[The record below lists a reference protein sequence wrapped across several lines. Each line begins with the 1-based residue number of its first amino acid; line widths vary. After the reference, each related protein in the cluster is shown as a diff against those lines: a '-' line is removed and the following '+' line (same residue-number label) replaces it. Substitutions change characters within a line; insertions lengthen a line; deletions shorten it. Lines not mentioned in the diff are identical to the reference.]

1 MSVLITGSEG
11 FLGRNLSKY
20 LDKKNIPFYTMG
32 LKKVK
37 RQNHFQIPSIRDELS
52 VQGILK
58 LIKPSTIYHLAG
70 SPLGDEEEMEQLN
83 FGYAN
88 NIIHGLENNSLTDTK
103 LLLIGTSAEYG
114 FIKEEDLPIN
124 EEFIPQP
131 ESGYGK
137 SKLKQTNHFLDINL
151 NKHKIIS
158 LRPFNIYGPGMP
170 DYLSIS
176 NFINQIKELSRD
188 TVGDTKYLNVGNLEV
203 ARDFIYVDDFIDI
216 LWRLSQ
222 EDSAYGEVYNVC
234 SGKPLSLK
242 KIVEYMIILSGEKI
256 IIKQQRS
263 RMRKADMKIH
273 FGDNKKILSVI
284 GKVNFTDWKK
294 GIEEMFE

>member
-32 LKKVK
+32 LKEVK
-37 RQNHFQIPSIRDELS
+37 RQNHFQIPSIKDKLS
-52 VQGILK
+52 VQEILK
-58 LIKPSTIYHLAG
+58 SIKPSIIYHFAG
-70 SPLGDEEEMEQLN
+70 SPIGDEEEMEELN

-88 NIIHGLENNSLTDTK
+88 NIIKGLENNSLTDTN

-114 FIKEEDLPIN
+114 FVKEEDLPIT
-124 EEFIPQP
+124 EEYIPQP

-137 SKLKQTNHFLDINL
+137 SKLKQTNHFLGINL
-151 NKHKIIS
+151 NKHKTIV

-188 TVGDTKYLNVGNLEV
+188 TVEDIKYLNVGNLEV

-222 EDSAYGEVYNVC
+222 ESSAYGEVYNVC

-256 IIKQQRS
+256 TIKQQRS